1 MGLDSCNLK
10 GKMKSCNIAGGNI
23 YPTGPKGEQ
32 GKSLEFDWK
41 GTSLGVRTEGQE
53 EFVYKNLQGPQG
65 KNGVANTLTIGKVQ
79 MGKNA
84 SATITGETPNQELNL
99 VLPQGSQ
106 GTKGVQGKSL
116 EFDWKGTSLG
126 VRTEGQEE
134 FVYKNLQGPKG
145 ENGVDALV
153 THKYQLKITSA
164 VTAGTEVTIPCYY
177 KVGQAVLDVYLNGE
191 RLLLSSDDAG
201 TDGHYQ
207 EVGTANSISNKIKT
221 TTDWA
226 LEAEDVLDF
235 VVRGDYSAT

>member
-1 MGLDSCNLK
+1 MIMMDQQNLFCIQRRQVYSMGLDSCNLK

-23 YPTGPKGEQ
+23 YPTGPKGE
-32 GKSLEFDWK
+32 
-41 GTSLGVRTEGQE
+41 
-53 EFVYKNLQGPQG
+53 
-65 KNGVANTLTIGKVQ
+65 
-79 MGKNA
+79 
-84 SATITGETPNQELNL
+84 
-99 VLPQGSQ
+99 
-106 GTKGVQGKSL
+106 QGKSL